1 MMMDTVTAEE
11 EVIMMMMIITM
22 ASQVRDPRVGIM
34 MVSQAR
40 EVDIMTTTMMGTV
53 MDTVATKDTQALLTL
68 ATAAE
73 DIMTMA
79 IMMTTTTMASLARDR
94 RVVGIMMASQ
104 ERVPREDMD
113 MMMDTA
119 MVMVTAMDTEILATA
134 TQATEVGITMMDMMT
149 ITLTASLARD
159 QRVVGIM
166 MARVPRVG
174 IMMDMMMD
182 TVTMDTPAIAAL
194 VTVVVVDIMM
204 TATIMASQAKDPM
217 AARVPREDMTTTII
231 PKVPRVDTMMMD
243 TVGIQKSM
251 NMPHVMIIMDMVDGQ
266 R

>member
-1 MMMDTVTAEE
+1 MDNTKMMMDTVTAAEE
-11 EVIMMMMIITM
+11 EVIVMMMIITM
-22 ASQVRDPRVGIM
+22 AS
-34 MVSQAR
+34 
-40 EVDIMTTTMMGTV
+40 
-53 MDTVATKDTQALLTL
+53 
-68 ATAAE
+68 
-73 DIMTMA
+73 
-79 IMMTTTTMASLARDR
+79 LARDP

>member
-1 MMMDTVTAEE
+1 
-11 EVIMMMMIITM
+11 MMMMMTTTTM

-40 EVDIMTTTMMGTV
+40 EVDIMTTTMIGTV
-53 MDTVATKDTQALLTL
+53 MDTVATKDTRAMLTL

-79 IMMTTTTMASLARDR
+79 IMMTTTTASLARDR

-174 IMMDMMMD
+174 IMMDMMMG
-182 TVTMDTPAIAAL
+182 TVTTDTPAIAAL
-194 VTVVVVDIMM
+194 VTAAVVVVDIMM

-217 AARVPREDMTTTII
+217 AAR
-231 PKVPRVDTMMMD
+231 VPRVDTMMMD

-266 R
+266 RKLLSR